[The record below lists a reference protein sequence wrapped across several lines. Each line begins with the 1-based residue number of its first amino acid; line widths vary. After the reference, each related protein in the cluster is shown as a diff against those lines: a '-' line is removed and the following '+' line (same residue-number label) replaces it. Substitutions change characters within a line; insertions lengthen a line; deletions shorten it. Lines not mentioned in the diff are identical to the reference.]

1 MNLVNEFVL
10 GAPRPAVWAG
20 LTNPEIAVPCM
31 PGATL
36 EERLQDLGFRASVT
50 LKVGPVRLQFKGE
63 GSLINLAS
71 DGSYGELIAKGSDDK
86 GRGGFKAEMRFTLS
100 ENGPQ
105 STRVRVETLLSLT
118 GSVAQYGRGVGI
130 VKEVAGQLTQ
140 DFTRN
145 LEARVLALQ
154 PSESTVSASAAAA
167 SIDREPSGLAPMTPE
182 PSGLAAT
189 DSGALNLGSL
199 LWRSLLRWLRSVFVS
214 RPNQP

>member
-10 GAPRPAVWAG
+10 GASRPAVWAG
-20 LTNPEIAVPCM
+20 LINPEVAVPCM

-36 EERLQDLGFRASVT
+36 EERIDTHGFRASVT
-50 LKVGPVRLQFKGE
+50 LKVGPVKLQFKGE

-105 STRVRVETLLSLT
+105 STRVRVETVLSLT

-145 LEARVLALQ
+145 LEARVLASLASQ
-154 PSESTVSASAAAA
+154 PTESSAPAPTVQ
-167 SIDREPSGLAPMTPE
+167 EPGLGVSDT
-182 PSGLAAT
+182 
-189 DSGALNLGSL
+189 GALHLGSL
-199 LWRSLLRWLRSVFVS
+199 LWRSLLRWLRSFFVS